1 MAEPLWRTPP
11 GRLAPPHVYR
21 MAGVLGA
28 ELRRLAGRFGPEA
41 VAGLVPPVV
50 RLLELLEALVAPAG
64 AEGEA
69 AAAPAA
75 GRQEAEDPEQR
86 LWEAER
92 RERALHGRLARL
104 EEQNRQLLGQLAE
117 SQSQEDSTAR
127 KEREVMLRLKEVVD
141 KQRDELRAQAHEIVC
156 KSRDTEALQEQLQ
169 RFMAM
174 NEELRHKVAV
184 VQAQLKSALE
194 KKSDLEAAMLQTQRE
209 TSRRSRTASETQRA
223 KPSLERASSPAE
235 EPQHQD
241 AGAGRSP
248 AHCCFSKEELQQI
261 LQERNEL
268 KTNLFLV
275 QEELAYYQR
284 ELLNEERVPSFF
296 LDAMKSTI
304 KRQRKKIRAK
314 MLGTAEESAS
324 SGCLALAEPWERRR
338 GSAATHVSLSP
349 VTRGHRCHSSLRG
362 CGKREARWWHW
373 DHGRRQAGPCA
384 VRLEAVQRRAVEAGS
399 RDVPWRLCK
408 TFAGSVGSN
417 RLVTMGRGG
426 PCRAPAAT
434 LRVCWQRGA
443 KPALLLPCGSWI
455 SRAFGGFNKGLK
467 GAELFCATQTC
478 CLLVSGSLLAAGGL
492 GVLGRACSPPCLA
505 RICCPA
511 VTSHVSPCESWLPPA
526 SAPSHDRRGQLS
538 GCSPGEACARCVGRD
553 A

>member
-1 MAEPLWRTPP
+1 MAEARRGAEPLWRTPP

-21 MAGVLGA
+21 MAEALGA
-28 ELRRLAGRFGPEA
+28 ELRRLSGRFGPEA

-69 AAAPAA
+69 AAAAA
-75 GRQEAEDPEQR
+75 LGGRQDAEDPEQR

-92 RERALHGRLARL
+92 RERALHGRLAHL

-117 SQSQEDSTAR
+117 SQSQEDSAAR

-156 KSRDTEALQEQLQ
+156 KSRDTEALQEQLH

-174 NEELRHKVAV
+174 NEDLRHKVAI

-209 TSRRSRTASETQRA
+209 MSRRSRATTSETQRP
-223 KPSLERASSPAE
+223 KSSLEGDPSPTE

-241 AGAGRSP
+241 ADAGRSP
-248 AHCCFSKEELQQI
+248 AHCCFSKEELQEI

-284 ELLNEERVPSFF
+284 ELLNEERVPGFF

-314 MLGTAEESAS
+314 MLGTEEESAS
-324 SGCLALAEPWERRR
+324 SDEDEGSWHPAHGADCVDAQPPESKIKSFFGLWYQGGSKESPASSCSGAWEIIDSLDTQLEPE
-338 GSAATHVSLSP
+338 GESKP
-349 VTRGHRCHSSLRG
+349 V
-362 CGKREARWWHW
+362 
-373 DHGRRQAGPCA
+373 
-384 VRLEAVQRRAVEAGS
+384 AGS
-399 RDVPWRLCK
+399 P
-408 TFAGSVGSN
+408 
-417 RLVTMGRGG
+417 
-426 PCRAPAAT
+426 
-434 LRVCWQRGA
+434 
-443 KPALLLPCGSWI
+443 
-455 SRAFGGFNKGLK
+455 
-467 GAELFCATQTC
+467 
-478 CLLVSGSLLAAGGL
+478 
-492 GVLGRACSPPCLA
+492 
-505 RICCPA
+505 
-511 VTSHVSPCESWLPPA
+511 
-526 SAPSHDRRGQLS
+526 DR
-538 GCSPGEACARCVGRD
+538 
-553 A
+553 

>member
-1 MAEPLWRTPP
+1 MAEPRRGAEPLWRTPP
-11 GRLAPPHVYR
+11 GRLAPPHIYR
-21 MAGVLGA
+21 MAEALGA
-28 ELRRLAGRFGPEA
+28 ELRCLSGRFGPDA

-64 AEGEA
+64 ADGGAVA
-69 AAAPAA
+69 AAT
-75 GRQEAEDPEQR
+75 GRQDAEDPEQQ

-117 SQSQEDSTAR
+117 SQSQEGNTAR

-156 KSRDTEALQEQLQ
+156 KSRDTEALQEQLH

-174 NEELRHKVAV
+174 NEDLRHKVAV

-194 KKSDLEAAMLQTQRE
+194 RKADLEAMVLQTQRE
-209 TSRRSRTASETQRA
+209 ASRRSKTSEIQQP
-223 KPSLERASSPAE
+223 KPSLEGAPSPTE
-235 EPQHQD
+235 EPQQQD
-241 AGAGRSP
+241 ADRSP
-248 AHCCFSKEELQQI
+248 AHCCFSREELQQI

-324 SGCLALAEPWERRR
+324 SDEDEG
-338 GSAATHVSLSP
+338 
-349 VTRGHRCHSSLRG
+349 
-362 CGKREARWWHW
+362 
-373 DHGRRQAGPCA
+373 
-384 VRLEAVQRRAVEAGS
+384 
-399 RDVPWRLCK
+399 
-408 TFAGSVGSN
+408 
-417 RLVTMGRGG
+417 
-426 PCRAPAAT
+426 
-434 LRVCWQRGA
+434 
-443 KPALLLPCGSWI
+443 
-455 SRAFGGFNKGLK
+455 
-467 GAELFCATQTC
+467 
-478 CLLVSGSLLAAGGL
+478 
-492 GVLGRACSPPCLA
+492 
-505 RICCPA
+505 
-511 VTSHVSPCESWLPPA
+511 SWLPARGTDCVDGQPPESKIRSFFGLWYQDSSKDPPTSSCSGA
-526 SAPSHDRRGQLS
+526 WEIIDSLDTQLEPERENEPVDNSPDRATPTL
-538 GCSPGEACARCVGRD
+538 
-553 A
+553 

>member
-1 MAEPLWRTPP
+1 MAEPRRGAEPLWRTPP
-11 GRLAPPHVYR
+11 GRLAPPHIYR
-21 MAGVLGA
+21 MAEALGA
-28 ELRRLAGRFGPEA
+28 ELRRLSGRFGPEA
-41 VAGLVPPVV
+41 VSGLVPPVV

-69 AAAPAA
+69 AAPPG

-92 RERALHGRLARL
+92 RERALHGRLAHL

-156 KSRDTEALQEQLQ
+156 KSRDTEALQEQLH

-209 TSRRSRTASETQRA
+209 MNRRSRAASETKQP
-223 KPSLERASSPAE
+223 KPSLEGVPSPTE

-241 AGAGRSP
+241 ADRSP
-248 AHCCFSKEELQQI
+248 AHCCFSKEELQEI

-314 MLGTAEESAS
+314 MLGTVEESAS
-324 SGCLALAEPWERRR
+324 RDQRFTVSSGYLALA
-338 GSAATHVSLSP
+338 
-349 VTRGHRCHSSLRG
+349 
-362 CGKREARWWHW
+362 
-373 DHGRRQAGPCA
+373 
-384 VRLEAVQRRAVEAGS
+384 
-399 RDVPWRLCK
+399 
-408 TFAGSVGSN
+408 
-417 RLVTMGRGG
+417 
-426 PCRAPAAT
+426 
-434 LRVCWQRGA
+434 
-443 KPALLLPCGSWI
+443 
-455 SRAFGGFNKGLK
+455 
-467 GAELFCATQTC
+467 
-478 CLLVSGSLLAAGGL
+478 
-492 GVLGRACSPPCLA
+492 
-505 RICCPA
+505 
-511 VTSHVSPCESWLPPA
+511 
-526 SAPSHDRRGQLS
+526 
-538 GCSPGEACARCVGRD
+538 
-553 A
+553 

>member
-1 MAEPLWRTPP
+1 MALTWLSLFPWRGSDP
-11 GRLAPPHVYR
+11 
-21 MAGVLGA
+21 
-28 ELRRLAGRFGPEA
+28 A
-41 VAGLVPPVV
+41 VPIPWDGSDPAVPIP
-50 RLLELLEALVAPAG
+50 
-64 AEGEA
+64 
-69 AAAPAA
+69 
-75 GRQEAEDPEQR
+75 QDPEQR

-156 KSRDTEALQEQLQ
+156 KSRDTEALQEQLH

-174 NEELRHKVAV
+174 NEDLRHKVAV

-194 KKSDLEAAMLQTQRE
+194 KKSDLEATMLQTQRE
-209 TSRRSRTASETQRA
+209 MSRRSRTAAEIQQP
-223 KPSLERASSPAE
+223 KPSLEGAPSPAE

-241 AGAGRSP
+241 ADAGRSP

-314 MLGTAEESAS
+314 MLGTVEESAS
-324 SGCLALAEPWERRR
+324 SDEDEG
-338 GSAATHVSLSP
+338 
-349 VTRGHRCHSSLRG
+349 
-362 CGKREARWWHW
+362 
-373 DHGRRQAGPCA
+373 
-384 VRLEAVQRRAVEAGS
+384 
-399 RDVPWRLCK
+399 
-408 TFAGSVGSN
+408 
-417 RLVTMGRGG
+417 
-426 PCRAPAAT
+426 
-434 LRVCWQRGA
+434 
-443 KPALLLPCGSWI
+443 
-455 SRAFGGFNKGLK
+455 
-467 GAELFCATQTC
+467 
-478 CLLVSGSLLAAGGL
+478 
-492 GVLGRACSPPCLA
+492 
-505 RICCPA
+505 
-511 VTSHVSPCESWLPPA
+511 SWLPARGADCVDAQPPESKIRSFFGLWYQGSSKDPPA
-526 SAPSHDRRGQLS
+526 SSCSGAWEIIDSLDTQLEPEGESKPAAGSPDRATPPL
-538 GCSPGEACARCVGRD
+538 
-553 A
+553 

>member
-1 MAEPLWRTPP
+1 MAEPWRGAEPLWRTPP
-11 GRLAPPHVYR
+11 ERLAPPHIYR
-21 MAGVLGA
+21 MAGALGA
-28 ELRRLAGRFGPEA
+28 ELRRLSGRFGPEA

-50 RLLELLEALVAPAG
+50 RLLELLEALVAPVG
-64 AEGEA
+64 TEGEA
-69 AAAPAA
+69 PAQPG
-75 GRQEAEDPEQR
+75 GRQDAENPEQR
-86 LWEAER
+86 LWEAEH
-92 RERALHGRLARL
+92 RERALHSRLARL

-156 KSRDTEALQEQLQ
+156 KSRDTEALQEQLH

-174 NEELRHKVAV
+174 NEDLRHKVAV

-209 TSRRSRTASETQRA
+209 TTRRSRTSEIQRP
-223 KPSLERASSPAE
+223 KPSLEGAPSPAE

-241 AGAGRSP
+241 AGKSP

-314 MLGTAEESAS
+314 MLGTTEESAS
-324 SGCLALAEPWERRR
+324 SDEDEGSWFPARGTDCVGAQPPDSKIRSFFGLWYQGSSKDPSTSSCSGAWEIIDSLDTQLELEGESEPAA
-338 GSAATHVSLSP
+338 GSP
-349 VTRGHRCHSSLRG
+349 DR
-362 CGKREARWWHW
+362 
-373 DHGRRQAGPCA
+373 
-384 VRLEAVQRRAVEAGS
+384 AVQ
-399 RDVPWRLCK
+399 PL
-408 TFAGSVGSN
+408 
-417 RLVTMGRGG
+417 
-426 PCRAPAAT
+426 
-434 LRVCWQRGA
+434 
-443 KPALLLPCGSWI
+443 
-455 SRAFGGFNKGLK
+455 
-467 GAELFCATQTC
+467 
-478 CLLVSGSLLAAGGL
+478 
-492 GVLGRACSPPCLA
+492 
-505 RICCPA
+505 
-511 VTSHVSPCESWLPPA
+511 
-526 SAPSHDRRGQLS
+526 
-538 GCSPGEACARCVGRD
+538 
-553 A
+553 